1 MENAMETVEAGA
13 RKIWRLVGYW
23 GLTLNVV
30 FLPALFV
37 IIPSYLPNADLSY
50 VSNHYPIMLGA
61 WVAAAAVRQW
71 GKNSGT
77 E

>member
-1 MENAMETVEAGA
+1 METVEVGA

-30 FLPALFV
+30 FLPAIFV
-37 IIPSYLPNADLSY
+37 IVPTFFPNADMIY
-50 VSNHYPIMLGA
+50 VSAHYPIMLGA

-71 GKNSGT
+71 GKNAGT